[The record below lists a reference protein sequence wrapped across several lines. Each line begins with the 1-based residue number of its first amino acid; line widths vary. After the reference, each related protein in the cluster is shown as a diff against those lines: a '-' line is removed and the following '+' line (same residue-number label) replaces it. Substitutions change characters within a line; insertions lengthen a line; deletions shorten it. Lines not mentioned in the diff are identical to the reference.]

1 MNQYVL
7 LLACLFLEITFPTKY
22 AVSRHGSHLGFKDGD
37 KVAIGGEDLE
47 LHVKLFVKDEVP
59 KGGAVIS
66 LGFSDFPLT
75 RALDGSRCRGIELS
89 LAKE

>member
-1 MNQYVL
+1 VAL
-7 LLACLFLEITFPTKY
+7 HPEHAED
-22 AVSRHGSHLGFKDGD
+22 LGFKDGD